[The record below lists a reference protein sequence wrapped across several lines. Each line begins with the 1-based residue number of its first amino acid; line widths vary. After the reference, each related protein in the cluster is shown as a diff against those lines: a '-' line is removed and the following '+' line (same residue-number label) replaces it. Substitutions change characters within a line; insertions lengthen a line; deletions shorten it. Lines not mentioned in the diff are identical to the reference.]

1 MAGIDELRQIGEQF
15 NRDKAAVTD
24 RRSLGNLRTKFLSR
38 KSGLLT
44 LQLQALRQLPREERS
59 EFGKLGNQLKQ
70 RIESELAQL
79 EGSLSERERRDQIES
94 ETLDVSLPADAP
106 RSGHR
111 HPITLARAEMEQIF
125 VAMGYTVEDGPEIE
139 TVYHNFEA
147 LNIPPEH
154 PSRDPSDTFY
164 VSDDVVLRTQ
174 TSPVQVRTMER
185 QKPPIR
191 IICPGRVFRR
201 DELDATHSPM
211 FHQIEALVVDE
222 GITFAD
228 LKGTLELLH
237 HQFFGEGTRTR
248 LRPSYFPF
256 TEPSAEVDVSCIFCS
271 GSGCRVCKQTGWI
284 EVMGAGM
291 VNPALYEYVDY
302 DSERYSGFA
311 FGLGID
317 RYAMLKYGINDI
329 PLLFQNDMRFLT
341 QF

>member
-15 NRDKAAVTD
+15 DRDKAAIAD
-24 RRSLGNLRTKFLSR
+24 SRSLNDLRTQYLSR

-44 LQLQALRQLPREERS
+44 LQLQSLGKLPKEERS
-59 EFGKLGNQLKQ
+59 EFGKLGNQIKQ
-70 RIESELAQL
+70 KLESELAAL
-79 EGSLSERERRDQIES
+79 EVSVSEQERGRRTDA
-94 ETLDVSLPADAP
+94 ETLDVSLPSTQP
-106 RSGHR
+106 RIGHR
-111 HPITLARAEMEQIF
+111 HPITQTRNQLEQIF
-125 VAMGYTVEDGPEIE
+125 VAMGYTVEDGPEVE

-164 VSDDVVLRTQ
+164 VSDDLVLRTQ

-185 QKPPIR
+185 QQPPIR

-228 LKGTLELLH
+228 LKGTLELLNR
-237 HQFFGEGTRTR
+237 QFFGEGTRTR

-256 TEPSAEVDVSCIFCS
+256 TEPSAEVDVSCIFCA
-271 GSGCRVCKQTGWI
+271 GDGCRVCKQTGWI

-291 VNPALYEYVDY
+291 VNPALYKYVNY
-302 DSERYSGFA
+302 DAERYTGFA

-329 PLLFQNDMRFLT
+329 PLLFQNDLRFLN